1 MMSAREIRAHLCE
14 VRAAPEGD
22 GLRFSG
28 YAAKFDRWSED
39 LGGFRERIAPGAFS
53 EAVAADDVR
62 CLLNHNPDRVLGRTR
77 SGTLRL
83 FEDNVGLRFEV
94 DAPDVG
100 WARDLRESVWRGDI
114 DQCSFAFEALA
125 DDWIWADSGSKAL
138 DERTVRRAKL
148 YDVSIVTYPAY
159 TDTVASVRSARA
171 VHDGARA
178 AAKARAD
185 GESGGNAGTLE
196 GREPA
201 SEGRGK
207 RNNMRRRLA
216 LKEKER

>member
-1 MMSAREIRAHLCE
+1 MMSATEIRTHLCE
-14 VRAAPEGD
+14 VRAAPEGN
-22 GLRFSG
+22 GLRFGG

-39 LGGFRERIAPGAFS
+39 LGGFRERIAPGAFA

-62 CLLNHNPDRVLGRTR
+62 CLMNHNPDRVLGRTR

-83 FEDNVGLRFEV
+83 FEDDVGLRFEV
-94 DAPDVG
+94 DAPDVS
-100 WARDLRESVWRGDI
+100 WARDLRESVQRGDI
-114 DQCSFAFEALA
+114 DQCSFAFDALA
-125 DDWIWADSGSKAL
+125 DDWVWADPGSRAL

-159 TDTVASVRSARA
+159 TDTVASVRSAQA

-178 AAKARAD
+178 AAKARSD
-185 GESGGNAGTLE
+185 GGSDGNAGTPE
-196 GREPA
+196 GCR
-201 SEGRGK
+201 K
-207 RNNMRRRLA
+207 LNNMRRRLA